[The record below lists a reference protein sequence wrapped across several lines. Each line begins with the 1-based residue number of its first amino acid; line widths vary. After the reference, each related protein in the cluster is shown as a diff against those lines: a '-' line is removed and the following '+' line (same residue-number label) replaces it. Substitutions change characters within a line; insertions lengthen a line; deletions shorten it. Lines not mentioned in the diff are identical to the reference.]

1 MVGEVNKII
10 FNMLISGRGV
20 YLPEIGTLYI
30 ERQGAKKIAD
40 NKLLSPRNVVNFTT
54 QMQATS
60 LVDEITKIAGCDAKQ
75 AEDIYDRWKSKTK
88 EGNTLTINGVGKL
101 TDKSFT
107 AETEFNKIINP
118 KGVKTLIVRR
128 KKSNAWLYILCGVCV
143 VIALGIFGY
152 LLWGDAPVAPAH
164 NTPAPAIQTQ
174 TEIATPAEVTDSL
187 ATAESAAT
195 PAETTEVAQINTA
208 AESSDY
214 AHYVVMGIFA
224 NPENAERAVE
234 QVKSKI
240 DGVNCVII
248 PFKNKHMVTIFGS
261 NSRAECNTFASSYR
275 DIYSELWIYDKE

>member
-40 NKLLSPRNVVNFTT
+40 NKLLSPRNVVKFTT
-54 QMQATS
+54 QVQATS

-75 AEDIYDRWKSKTK
+75 AEDIYDRWKGKTK

-118 KGVKTLIVRR
+118 KGTKTLVVRR

-143 VIALGIFGY
+143 IVALGIFGY
-152 LLWGDAPVAPAH
+152 LLWSDAPAAPVQS
-164 NTPAPAIQTQ
+164 TPAPATP
-174 TEIATPAEVTDSL
+174 TEVAVPAEVTDSL
-187 ATAESAAT
+187 ATAESDT
-195 PAETTEVAQINTA
+195 ETAEVAQNNIV
-208 AESSDY
+208 ESSDY
-214 AHYVVMGIFA
+214 AHFVVMGIFA
-224 NPENAERAVE
+224 NPENAERAAE

-275 DIYSELWIYDKE
+275 DIYPELWIYDKE